1 MNWKKTLFGNPF
13 KKSKSQDDYGDI
25 EGLINIYGQPG
36 ADKIAQKEQE
46 KLANKVFDTREEAS
60 EAISDQLRKAY
71 YKELFFTIRVRC
83 PNCLIQGIVRLSK
96 GTVADE
102 AECPRFEVEG
112 LQVLGIGSDI
122 ETDILNNPRL
132 DDESENL
139 ISGQVQDAVEHAW
152 SIGRIKRQGGIF
164 DG

>member
-60 EAISDQLRKAY
+60 EAIRVTDKGV
-71 YKELFFTIRVRC
+71 ELFSGDHAIAALAPIAPHFLSPLNMTIPSFSISSLFRLTAM
-83 PNCLIQGIVRLSK
+83 NFLTSWGLSK
-96 GTVADE
+96 N
-102 AECPRFEVEG
+102 
-112 LQVLGIGSDI
+112 S
-122 ETDILNNPRL
+122 
-132 DDESENL
+132 NL
-139 ISGQVQDAVEHAW
+139 IF
-152 SIGRIKRQGGIF
+152 SIFIF
-164 DG
+164 KFFKLQKS